1 MLIREVC
8 VGSYREA
15 LQAAAAGA
23 ERIELCDN
31 LADGGTTPGPGTLQ
45 MTRAALSLPIHV
57 IIRPRGGSFHY
68 SADEVA
74 IQCYDIAYCRELG
87 FEGVVLGALDAEGH
101 LDMAV
106 MTQLLSQAAG
116 MAVTFHMAFDA
127 LPREEQFAAIDWL
140 AAAGVSRILTRG
152 GPGSAPDNLE
162 HLRALIAYAADR
174 LIILPGGGINRD
186 NLDAVARAT
195 GARELHGSRIVGQV
209 TGSSAAFNTE
219 G

>member
-152 GPGSAPDNLE
+152 GPGSAPENLE

-209 TGSSAAFNTE
+209 TGSSAAINTK

>member
-8 VGSYREA
+8 VGRYREA

-106 MTQLLSQAAG
+106 MTQLLSQTAG